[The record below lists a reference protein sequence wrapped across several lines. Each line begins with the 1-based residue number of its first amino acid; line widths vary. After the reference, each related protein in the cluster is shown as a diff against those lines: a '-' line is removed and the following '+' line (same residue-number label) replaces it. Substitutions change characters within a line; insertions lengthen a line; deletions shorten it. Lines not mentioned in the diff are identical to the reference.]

1 MWIPTCSIAIPSNRR
16 VEDIPSSLDVALVG
30 ADTTSHYVCYGKK
43 GRRAFVM
50 ARWRDME
57 NPNLHRLR
65 NRMPWHRLVLVLAAA
80 LIWIPTRALAAAV
93 ALTQDDFTLTVYAQ
107 EGSSW
112 RTLNSNTLSVFFNPH
127 ECSCPD
133 TLAVAVQLT
142 SSGQTNLGSSTV
154 TANFLL
160 GDNCSTSAAS
170 CVSLGQVSFSASQ
183 TADSPKFNS
192 NLVFQTVDS
201 TATVDCGNLTAGSTT
216 IWALLTED
224 GAALSFSLSVALP
237 VIATTVAAPT
247 AVTALGSNEGMLVSW
262 TPPEDKSQV
271 AGYQVLCLPVPAKAS
286 TAGYETTCWPYA
298 ASTGDTAMSPAD
310 TTELCSADVA
320 AGETSVRISGL
331 ANGTPY
337 TVAVIAIDYTGGISA
352 LSPLAV
358 ATPQPTDGFYETYKK
373 EGGSASGCSLS
384 PSPRPGC
391 MDLPWI
397 AFVAALIVVSD
408 RCLRRK
414 RRRKTTSITHAMVF
428 LLVFCTSA
436 RAQIPTSRSSDDW
449 TSESAE
455 PRIGLP
461 PDWGGEIGLSLYR
474 PDVDSEFGNG
484 IHPYADTFSSS
495 RHLMPEAE
503 VDRYFRYGFGTWGL
517 GLRVGYYKVTAASFY
532 ADDGVTRS
540 GDETALHLYPFAL
553 SLLYRANGLAGLRRV
568 PLIPYLKLGLD
579 GVAWTATNTGGS
591 ASHAGFTPG
600 WHAAAGMVFGLNLL
614 GAGPIKP
621 DSLADP
627 CALFFEWDYS
637 AINGLGLGKKL
648 HVGDN
653 TWFAGLMF
661 DL

>member
-1 MWIPTCSIAIPSNRR
+1 
-16 VEDIPSSLDVALVG
+16 
-30 ADTTSHYVCYGKK
+30 
-43 GRRAFVM
+43 M
-50 ARWRDME
+50 ARWGDME
-57 NPNLHRLR
+57 NTYFRRLR
-65 NRMPWHRLVLVLAAA
+65 TRMPWRRLVLVLAAA
-80 LIWIPTRALAAAV
+80 LAWIPTQALAAAV
-93 ALTQDDFTLTVYAQ
+93 ALTQDDLTLSVYAA

-112 RTLNSNTLSVFFNPH
+112 RTLNSNLLGVFFNPH
-127 ECSCPD
+127 ECLCPD
-133 TLAVAVQLT
+133 TMTVAVQLT

-170 CVSLGQVSFSASQ
+170 CVSLGQASFSASQ
-183 TADSPKFNS
+183 TADSPKFS
-192 NLVFQTVDS
+192 STLVFQAVAG
-201 TATVDCGNLTAGSTT
+201 TATPDCGSLTAGSTT
-216 IWALLTED
+216 VWALLAED
-224 GAALSFSLSVALP
+224 GAALPFSLSIALP

-262 TPPEDKSQV
+262 TPPEDTSQV
-271 AGYQVLCLPVPAKAS
+271 AGYQVLCLPRPATAS
-286 TAGYETTCWPYA
+286 TAGYETTCGLDT
-298 ASTGDTAMSPAD
+298 ASTGETVMTPSD

-320 AGETSVRISGL
+320 AGKTSVRISGL
-331 ANGTPY
+331 VNGTPY

-352 LSPLAV
+352 LSALAV
-358 ATPQPTDGFYETYKK
+358 ATPKPTDGFYETYEKA
-373 EGGSASGCSLS
+373 GGSASGCSLS
-384 PSPRPGC
+384 PSPHPRRAG
-391 MDLPWI
+391 LLWV
-397 AFVAALIVVSD
+397 AFVVVLIFVLD
-408 RCLRRK
+408 RCLWRQ
-414 RRRKTTSITHAMVF
+414 RRRWTANITRAMAF
-428 LLVFCTSA
+428 LFVFCASA

-449 TSESAE
+449 ASESAA

-495 RHLMPEAE
+495 RHLMPEVE

-532 ADDGVTRS
+532 ADDGITRS
-540 GDETALHLYPFAL
+540 GDETALRLYPFAL
-553 SLLYRANGLAGLRRV
+553 SLLYRADGLAGLRRV

-579 GVAWTATNTGGS
+579 GVVWTATNTGGS

-614 GAGPIKP
+614 GVGSIKP

-627 CALFFEWDYS
+627 CALFFEWDYA
-637 AINGLGLGKKL
+637 AINGLGLGNKL
-648 HVGDN
+648 HVGDS
-653 TWFAGLMF
+653 TWFAGIMF